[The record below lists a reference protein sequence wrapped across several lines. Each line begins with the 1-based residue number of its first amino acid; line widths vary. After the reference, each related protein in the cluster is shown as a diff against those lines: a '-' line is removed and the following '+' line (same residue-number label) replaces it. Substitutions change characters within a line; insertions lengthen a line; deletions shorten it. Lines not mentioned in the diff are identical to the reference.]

1 MTPLTPLQEAN
12 AALAGTVAERL
23 LSRYGKRAYFPKGI
37 VAQSAEA
44 GRKAKRFNA
53 TAGMAFTEG
62 QPIALPSIRSAAPEL
77 SSADLVGYSTTAGEP
92 KLRELWKA
100 QMIEKNPGLAGV
112 PTSLPLVTSGLTH
125 GLSIVGDL
133 FLDPGDV
140 VVIPDMAWENYRLM
154 FEDRREARFAPFPFF
169 TRSGGFNAAGLRETL
184 VREEPRGK
192 AVVLL
197 NFPNNPTGY
206 SPTRDEAQ
214 AIVHVLGDMADRGLT
229 ILAIVDDAYFGL
241 FFEEETCKESLFTY
255 LAALHENLLA
265 VKIDGSTKE
274 DMVWGFRVGMV
285 TYAAKGL
292 EARHYAALENKTM
305 GAIRATIS
313 MASRPAQAMLIRA
326 MQKPTYR
333 DEKAAAVRLVE
344 EKYRRVKQ
352 VMSAR
357 PAPPALEPLPF
368 NSGYFMCFRLKRGTA
383 EQLRQ
388 KLLDEESIG
397 TIAMDERLLRIAF
410 SAVDPDQIEELFATV
425 YRVSQTL

>member
-1 MTPLTPLQEAN
+1 MAPVTPLQEAN

-23 LSRYGKRAYFPKGI
+23 LSRYGRRAYFPKGI

-44 GRKAKRFNA
+44 NKKASRFNA

-62 QPIALPSIRSAAPEL
+62 QPIVLPSIRSAAPEL
-77 SSADLVGYSTTAGEP
+77 SPSELVAYSTTAGEA

-100 QMIEKNPGLAGV
+100 HMVEKNPGLAGV
-112 PTSLPLVTSGLTH
+112 PLSLPLVTSGLTH

-133 FLDPGDV
+133 FIDAGDP
-140 VVIPDMAWENYRLM
+140 VVIPDLAWENYRLM
-154 FEDRREARFAPFPFF
+154 FEDRREARFVTFPFF
-169 TRSGGFNAAGLRETL
+169 TRSGGFNAAALREAL
-184 VREEPRGK
+184 IREEPGGK

-214 AIVHVLGDMADRGLT
+214 AIMQVLGDMADRGL
-229 ILAIVDDAYFGL
+229 LMLVIVDDAYFGL

-255 LAALHENLLA
+255 LAPLHENLLA

-292 EARHYAALENKTM
+292 EAKHYAALENKTM

-313 MASRPAQAMLIRA
+313 MASRPAQSILIRA

-333 DEKAAAVRLVE
+333 QEKEAAVRLVE
-344 EKYRRVKQ
+344 AKYRRVKQ
-352 VMSAR
+352 VLAGR
-357 PAPPALEPLPF
+357 PVPPVLEPLPF

-383 EQLRQ
+383 EDLRQ
-388 KLLDEESIG
+388 KLLDQEGVG

-410 SAVDPDQIEELFATV
+410 SAVDPDQVEELFATV
-425 YRVSQTL
+425 YRVAQTL

>member
-1 MTPLTPLQEAN
+1 MAMSPLQEAN

-44 GRKAKRFNA
+44 GKKATRFNA

-62 QPIALPSIRSAAPEL
+62 QPIALPSVRAAVPGLSPSEL
-77 SSADLVGYSTTAGEP
+77 VAYSTTAGEAR
-92 KLRELWKA
+92 LRELWKA
-100 QMIEKNPGLAGV
+100 QMLVKNPALAGV
-112 PTSLPLVTSGLTH
+112 LTSSPLVTSGLTH

-140 VVIPDMAWENYRLM
+140 VVIPDLAWENYRLM
-154 FEDRREARFAPFPFF
+154 FEDRREARFATFPFF
-169 TRSGGFNAAGLRETL
+169 TRAGGFNTAGLREAL

-192 AVVLL
+192 CVVLL

-214 AIVHVLGDMADRGLT
+214 AIVQVLGDLADRGLQMLVIT
-229 ILAIVDDAYFGL
+229 DDAYFGL
-241 FFEEETCKESLFTY
+241 FFEEETCRESLFAY

-274 DMVWGFRVGMV
+274 DMVWGFRIGMV

-292 EARHYAALENKTM
+292 GAAHLAALENKTM

-313 MASRPAQAMLIRA
+313 MASRPAQMLLIRA
-326 MQKPTYR
+326 MQSPTYLQ
-333 DEKAAAVRLVE
+333 EKEAAVRLVE
-344 EKYRRVKQ
+344 AKYRKVREVIASRRV
-352 VMSAR
+352 
-357 PAPPALEPLPF
+357 PPALEPLPF
-368 NSGYFMCFRLKRGTA
+368 NSGYFMCFRLKHGSA
-383 EQLRQ
+383 EDLRVR
-388 KLLDEESIG
+388 LLDQEGIG

-410 SAVDPDQIEELFATV
+410 SAVDPGQIEELFATV
-425 YRVSQTL
+425 YKVAQTL

>member
-1 MTPLTPLQEAN
+1 MASLTPLQEAN

-37 VAQSAEA
+37 IAQSAEA

-53 TAGMAFTEG
+53 TAGMAFAEG
-62 QPIALPSIRSAAPEL
+62 QPIALPSIRSAVPEL
-77 SSADLVGYSTTAGEP
+77 SPSELVGYSTTSGEP
-92 KLRELWKA
+92 KLRELWKV
-100 QMIEKNPGLAGV
+100 QMVEKNPALAGV
-112 PTSLPLVTSGLTH
+112 STSLPLVTSGLTH
-125 GLSIVGDL
+125 GLSIVGEL

-140 VVIPDMAWENYRLM
+140 VVIPDLAWENYRLM
-154 FEDRREARFAPFPFF
+154 FEDRCEARFVTYPFF
-169 TRSGGFNAAGLRETL
+169 TRAGGFNASGLREAL

-214 AIVHVLGDMADRGLT
+214 AIVHVLGDMAERGLA
-229 ILAIVDDAYFGL
+229 ILAVIDDAYFGL
-241 FFEEETCKESLFTY
+241 FFEEETCKESLFAY
-255 LAALHENLLA
+255 LAGLHRNLLA

-274 DMVWGFRVGMV
+274 DMVWGFRIGMV
-285 TYAAKGL
+285 TYGARGF
-292 EARHYAALENKTM
+292 EAGHYAALENKTM

-313 MASRPAQAMLIRA
+313 MASRPAQVMLIRA
-326 MQKPTYR
+326 MQTPTYR
-333 DEKAAAVRLVE
+333 EEKAAAVRLIE
-344 EKYRRVKQ
+344 AKYRRVKQ

-357 PAPPALEPLPF
+357 PAPPVLEPLPF

-388 KLLDEESIG
+388 RLLDDEGVG

-410 SAVDPDQIEELFATV
+410 SAVNPDQIEELFATV
-425 YRVSQTL
+425 YRVAQAL